1 MIFPAINIF
10 YPLGIFQPQRWSIP
24 RSISMTI
31 PTIFPMIFLLDIPAF
46 LVVGIPTNPSEKWWT
61 SSVGW
66 WHSQYDGKNN
76 PAMFQ
81 TTNLI
86 WSVGWTPHPP
96 RFWLSS
102 VRHRPRSHRSPWSR
116 DYDLARSC
124 PQYHLARHWKGAIF
138 KGFPK
143 DPGSPNDASIA
154 MDNSI

>member
-10 YPLGIFQPQRWSIP
+10 YPLGIFQPQRWSIRKVYLWP
-24 RSISMTI
+24 FPQYSLWYSLMTYQHFWLLVYL
-31 PTIFPMIFLLDIPAF
+31 PTPLKNDGLRQ
-46 LVVGIPTNPSEKWWT
+46 L
-61 SSVGW
+61 GW

-116 DYDLARSC
+116 DCDLARSC

-138 KGFPK
+138 KGLSK
-143 DPGSPNDASIA
+143 GSRDPP
-154 MDNSI
+154 MMLP